1 MSREV
6 ERRKLRRPGRRTH
19 VRSRRTRL
27 SRRRSVTIF
36 ALGGLIWALILSRLF
51 FIQVLKGEEYKAIA
65 RGQQRLNIDL
75 EAKRGTV
82 YDRSGRSLVINLP
95 VESFFAI
102 PESVTDK
109 NQVARTFSCSKSS
122 FNQIKKKLKTKK
134 NFVWLKRKVEKKDS
148 QRVKQSKLD
157 GVWAKYETKRYNL
170 YGDLAKEVLGF
181 TDIDN
186 RGLAGVEFRY
196 DQCLRGKDGK
206 GVFQRDGHRNSY
218 RISEYP
224 VQKPEDGSHLVLTI
238 DIELQGIVEQELK
251 EGIEQTGAG
260 GGSAIFMNPGTGEI
274 LAMAYCGRD
283 DGLPVKNRTI
293 SDSFEPGSTFKI
305 VTAAAALE
313 EQILSPED
321 SLFAEEGSFKIG
333 RRTIHDVK
341 ERGWLTFKEGVMYSS
356 NIALAKTAMLVGKDK
371 IHQYALAF
379 GMGRKTGVDLPG
391 EASGFLSSPKR
402 WSDFVLSC
410 AAFGQGISLTA
421 LQLACAYCAVANDG
435 VMMKPFVV
443 KAILDE
449 NGDTLKTIRP
459 TVVRRV
465 VSRETAHLLVDFLT
479 GVVSCG
485 SGQRA
490 KMEGM
495 TIGGKTGT
503 AQKAKPGGGGYD
515 QENFIASFIGFFPAE
530 DPRVV
535 GLITLDSPQKEHLG
549 GLTAAPVFKNTAH
562 RILSLAR
569 ESLLLSS
576 AKTVLSTA
584 AETARSG
591 EVIGDMYQYKPE
603 STDIFSDP
611 DTTAMDRDLIPD
623 VRGLTAR
630 EAVRVFAARD
640 LQVTLKGS
648 GIVVDQVP
656 GPNAPV
662 SQDRSC
668 VIECRPR

>member
-1 MSREV
+1 MNPKV
-6 ERRKLRRPGRRTH
+6 ERRERRRPVRRRH
-19 VRSRRTRL
+19 VRSKWTRL

-51 FIQVLKGEEYKAIA
+51 FIQILKGEEYKQIA
-65 RGQQRLNIDL
+65 RGQQRLNINL
-75 EAKRGTV
+75 EAKRGTI
-82 YDRSGRSLVINLP
+82 YDRSGSSLVINLP

-109 NQVARTFSCSKSS
+109 NQVAATFSSSKSS
-122 FNQIKKKLKTKK
+122 LNQIKEKLKTKK
-134 NFVWLKRKVEKKDS
+134 NFVWLKRKVEKKDG
-148 QRVKQSKLD
+148 QRIKQSKLD

-170 YGDLAKEVLGF
+170 YGDLAEEVLGF

-218 RISEYP
+218 RISECP
-224 VQKPEDGSHLVLTI
+224 VQQPEDGNHLVLTI

-251 EGIEQTGAG
+251 EGIQQTRAG
-260 GGSAIFMNPGTGEI
+260 GGSAIFMNPVTGEI
-274 LAMAYCGRD
+274 LAMAYCGKD

-321 SLFAEEGSFKIG
+321 SIFAEEGSFKIG

-341 ERGWLTFKEGVMYSS
+341 ERGWLSFKEGVMYSS
-356 NIALAKTAMLVGKDK
+356 NIALAKTAILVGKDK

-379 GMGRKTGVDLPG
+379 GMGQKTGVDLPG

-410 AAFGQGISLTA
+410 TAFGQGISLTA
-421 LQLACAYCAVANDG
+421 LQLACAYCAVANHG

-449 NGDTLKTIRP
+449 NGDTLKTVRP

-465 VSRETAHLLVDFLT
+465 ISEGTAHLLVDFLT
-479 GVVSCG
+479 GVVSSG

-503 AQKAKPGGGGYD
+503 AQKAKPGGRGYD

-535 GLITLDSPQKEHLG
+535 GLITLDSPQEEHLG

-576 AKTVLSTA
+576 AKTVLSIA
-584 AETARSG
+584 SETLRSSEVVG
-591 EVIGDMYQYKPE
+591 EMYQYKPE
-603 STDIFSDP
+603 STDIFAHP
-611 DTTAMDRDLIPD
+611 DTTAADGDLIPD

-630 EAVRVFAARD
+630 EAVRVFTARD

-662 SQDRSC
+662 SKDRSC
-668 VIECRPR
+668 VIKCRPR

>member
-1 MSREV
+1 MSLENGT
-6 ERRKLRRPGRRTH
+6 RKRRRPNRRRR
-19 VRSRRTRL
+19 VRSGWTRL
-27 SRRRSVTIF
+27 SKRRSVTIF
-36 ALGGLIWALILSRLF
+36 ALGSLIWALILSRLF
-51 FIQVLKGEEYKAIA
+51 FIQVLKGAAYKKIA
-65 RGQQRLNIDL
+65 QRQQQLHIQLD
-75 EAKRGTV
+75 AKRGAI
-82 YDRSGRSLVINLP
+82 YDRNGRALVINLP

-102 PESVTDK
+102 PESVTNAD
-109 NQVARTFSCSKSS
+109 QVARAFSSS
-122 FNQIKKKLKTKK
+122 RPGFHEIKQKLKTKK
-134 NFVWLKRKVEKKDS
+134 NFVWLRRKVEKKES

-157 GVWAKYETKRYNL
+157 GVWAKCETKRYNL
-170 YGDLAKEVLGF
+170 YGDLAEEVLGF
-181 TDIDN
+181 TDTDN

-196 DQCLRGKDGK
+196 DRDLRGRDGE
-206 GVFQRDGHRNSY
+206 GIFQRDGHRNSY

-224 VQKPEDGSHLVLTI
+224 LQKPEDGKGLLLTI

-251 EGIEQTGAG
+251 EGMELTRAS

-274 LAMAYCGRD
+274 LAMAYCGKD

-293 SDSFEPGSTFKI
+293 SDNFEPGSTFKI

-313 EQILSPED
+313 EGVLSPED
-321 SLFAEEGSFKIG
+321 SIFAEEGSFRIG
-333 RRTIHDVK
+333 RRTIHDIK
-341 ERGWLTFKEGVMYSS
+341 ERGWLTFKQGVMYSS
-356 NIALAKTAMLVGKDK
+356 NIALSKTAIMVGKDK
-371 IHQYALAF
+371 IHQYARAF
-379 GMGRKTGVDLPG
+379 GMGQKTGIDLPG
-391 EASGFLSSPKR
+391 EARGFLSSPRR

-410 AAFGQGISLTA
+410 VSFGQGVSLTA

-459 TVVRRV
+459 TPVRRV
-465 VSRETAHLLVDFLT
+465 VSKETARLLVDFMT
-479 GVVSCG
+479 GVVSSG
-485 SGQRA
+485 SGQGA

-515 QENFIASFIGFFPAE
+515 KDNFIASFIGFFPAE
-530 DPRVV
+530 DPKVV
-535 GLITLDSPQKEHLG
+535 GLITLDSPQEEHLG

-562 RILSLAR
+562 RIVSLSR
-569 ESLLLSS
+569 ESLLTS
-576 AKTVLSTA
+576 AVKTVLSTA
-584 AETARSG
+584 AETTQSG
-591 EVIGDMYQYKPE
+591 SLENELYHHKPE

-611 DTTAMDRDLIPD
+611 DTSLAEWNLIPD

-640 LQVTLKGS
+640 LEVTLKGS

-662 SQDRSC
+662 SQDRRC
-668 VIECRPR
+668 VIECKPR